1 MIFIAAASLHFQKP
15 QRAASYSR
23 SGGWRWQGQVRDNG
37 IWRQCERQ
45 GFPFLF
51 LKQGLSLESPAN
63 GSSCSAITNQCQL
76 LAGRNRFSGPLF
88 FTLHHLLLSR
98 P

>member
-23 SGGWRWQGQVRDNG
+23 SGGWRWQEQVRDNG

-63 GSSCSAITNQCQL
+63 RSSCSAITNQCQL